1 MVCRHATA
9 LRHAAQVRSRVR
21 GSSHGI
27 KRAAA
32 ASTLA
37 RGDLALGTTQETNMC
52 NAINDGMR
60 IAMETDERTC
70 VFGED
75 VGFGGVFRCTV
86 GLQDSFGKSRVFNTP
101 LCEQGIVGFA
111 VGMAA
116 QGWSP
121 IAEIQFADYI
131 FPAFDQITNEAA
143 KMRFRSGGMF
153 DSGGLT
159 IRTPYGA
166 VGHGGLYHSQS
177 PESYF
182 TQTPGLKVVVP
193 RDPFTAKGLLI
204 ASIRDKNPVVFLEPK
219 MLYRSSVCEVPVG
232 DYEIP
237 LSQADVVQ
245 EGNDVTVVGWGAQVR
260 VLAEACDA
268 VAQSDGIS
276 CELIDLQTLLPWDAE
291 TVEASVNKTGRLL
304 ISHEAPITGGFGAEI
319 AARVTDKCFLSL
331 EAPVKRVCGYDTPFP
346 LIHEQYYVP
355 SVLRCADGI
364 RDLMEF

>member
-1 MVCRHATA
+1 MSALVARRAALLARTEPAPLPARAGACLAPPPRAGSALFASRQPSPAAGRCAGAGRRRRGGRPGHRRGLAT
-9 LRHAAQVRSRVR
+9 
-21 GSSHGI
+21 
-27 KRAAA
+27 AAA
-32 ASTLA
+32 AAMADAPGQQRQLQLWPHHFPERERA
-37 RGDLALGTTQETNMC
+37 LALGELGPTEETNMC
-52 NAINDGMR
+52 NAINAAMR
-60 IAMETDERTC
+60 AAMTEDEKAV

-86 GLQDSFGKSRVFNTP
+86 NLLEEFKKERVFNTP

-111 VGMAA
+111 IGMAA
-116 QGWSP
+116 QGWTP

-204 ASIRDKNPVVFLEPK
+204 AAIRDKNPVIFLEPK
-219 MLYRSSVCEVPVG
+219 MLCECAAAA
-232 DYEIP
+232 P
-237 LSQADVVQ
+237 LPCPA
-245 EGNDVTVVGWGAQVR
+245 
-260 VLAEACDA
+260 LARRRA
-268 VAQSDGIS
+268 V
-276 CELIDLQTLLPWDAE
+276 
-291 TVEASVNKTGRLL
+291 
-304 ISHEAPITGGFGAEI
+304 
-319 AARVTDKCFLSL
+319 
-331 EAPVKRVCGYDTPFP
+331 
-346 LIHEQYYVP
+346 
-355 SVLRCADGI
+355 
-364 RDLMEF
+364 

>member
-1 MVCRHATA
+1 MPPMPPPP
-9 LRHAAQVRSRVR
+9 HAAARRVAVAAVGR
-21 GSSHGI
+21 AAHL
-27 KRAAA
+27 RWPAAA

-37 RGDLALGTTQETNMC
+37 ARRGDAALGATAETNMC

-60 IAMETDERTC
+60 VAMETDERSC

-86 GLQDSFGKSRVFNTP
+86 GLQESFGKSRVFNTP

-116 QGWSP
+116 QGWTP

-153 DSGGLT
+153 DSAGLT

-204 ASIRDKNPVVFLEPK
+204 ASIRDKNPVVRRPCPSPLPVS
-219 MLYRSSVCEVPVG
+219 MAAVCALCV
-232 DYEIP
+232 
-237 LSQADVVQ
+237 
-245 EGNDVTVVGWGAQVR
+245 
-260 VLAEACDA
+260 
-268 VAQSDGIS
+268 
-276 CELIDLQTLLPWDAE
+276 
-291 TVEASVNKTGRLL
+291 
-304 ISHEAPITGGFGAEI
+304 
-319 AARVTDKCFLSL
+319 
-331 EAPVKRVCGYDTPFP
+331 
-346 LIHEQYYVP
+346 
-355 SVLRCADGI
+355 
-364 RDLMEF
+364 